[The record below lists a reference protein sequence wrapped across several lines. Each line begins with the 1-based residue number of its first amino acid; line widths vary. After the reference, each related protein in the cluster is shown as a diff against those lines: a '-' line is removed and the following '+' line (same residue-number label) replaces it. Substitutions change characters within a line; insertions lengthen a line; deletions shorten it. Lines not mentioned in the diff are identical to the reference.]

1 MNKFELDKVME
12 CFGFEKSDNYK
23 INGCNY
29 YHDGRYFT
37 IVNDK
42 IPYELALLIRKKYD
56 NDIYKIRVNGNHES
70 EFPGNDVYKYH
81 IDTIEGLVAFILE
94 SQEYYK
100 SQKLYLDLDQTLNL
114 IYSKILHEVQPNIS
128 VYDWMLERE
137 NRKDYFKTIFS
148 SKTYLDVK
156 LRKKIESFDNVVNPF
171 ANNNLDVDYS
181 IFITRGYGYCHDN
194 WFSLVDKESGI
205 ILSTIRKLDG
215 FVIKLHIPTEKPFEI
230 NVYHYFDKNGE
241 VIAFEKH
248 NESDLT
254 RVEYNL
260 TDSTFGEHYGEKH
273 IANLAD
279 KKYIIQNLDK
289 YIALIDDVIKRN
301 IVITANRSKTLKRNK

>member
-29 YHDGRYFT
+29 YHSGKYFT
-37 IVNDK
+37 IVNGK
-42 IPYELALLIRKKYD
+42 TPYELALLIREKYD

-70 EFPGNDVYKYH
+70 EFPRGDVYEYH

-94 SQEYYK
+94 TQEYYK
-100 SQKLYLDLDQTLNL
+100 SQGLYQDLDQVLNL
-114 IYSKILHEVQPNIS
+114 IYSKILRDVRPNIS

-137 NRKDYFKTIFS
+137 NRRDYFKTLLS
-148 SKTYLDVK
+148 SKTYFDFQ
-156 LRKKIESFDNVVNPF
+156 LRKRIESFDNAVNPF
-171 ANNNLDVDYS
+171 ANNLDVNDS
-181 IFITRGYGYCHDN
+181 IFITRGYGYCSDN
-194 WFSLVDKESGI
+194 WFSLVDKESDI
-205 ILSTIRKLDG
+205 VLSTIRSLDG

-241 VIAFEKH
+241 EIAFERYD
-248 NESDLT
+248 ESGLT
-254 RVEYNL
+254 RIEYNL
-260 TDSTFGEHYGEKH
+260 TKSMFGEHYGEKH
-273 IANLAD
+273 IVTLAD

-289 YIALIDDVIKRN
+289 CISLINDVIKRN
-301 IVITANRSKTLKRNK
+301 IVITTNHSRTLKKNK